1 MLQKLDLKFTHES
14 AESAWD
20 ELLPLIKSHFNE
32 ISYHQDIGISPD
44 KSMYIAACNGGFYKL
59 FTVRDGKNLIGYAGY
74 FLQRHPHV
82 NAIQANSD
90 LIYIRPDYRGHG
102 AGKNLIQFADTFLKT
117 CGVSIVYLSISEKM
131 DFSKMIEP
139 MGYLPVDRSYAR
151 RL

>member
-1 MLQKLDLKFTHES
+1 MDYNLNHET

-20 ELLPLIKSHFNE
+20 DIVPLIKSHFLE
-32 ISYHQDIGISPD
+32 ISYHSDIPMSPD
-44 KSMYIAACNGGFYKL
+44 KAMYLAADKGGFYKL
-59 FTVRDGKNLIGYAGY
+59 FTARVGGKLVGYAGY

-90 LIYIRPDYRGHG
+90 LIYIKPDYRKHG
-102 AGKNLIQFADTFLKT
+102 IGRALISFADAKLKQVG
-117 CGVSIVYLSISEKM
+117 CSIVYLSLSEKM

-139 MGYLPVDRSYAR
+139 MGYTPVDRSYAR